1 MHVPFIVAINKI
13 DRAEAD
19 VESVLY
25 DLQSYDVV
33 AEQLGGNVICVP
45 ISAKERVNL
54 NLLKEKINQV
64 ANERVNLIEDFTVQA
79 QCIVIESNVNDK
91 SG

>member
-79 QCIVIESNVNDK
+79 
-91 SG
+91 